1 MWRYYVTFTYN
12 QALSDNIYTIMLL
25 VYLLMMNVLTFIVY
39 GVDKGKA
46 RRGRWRVP
54 EATLLGLAA
63 LGGSVGAWLAMQL
76 FRHKTQK
83 KKFRYGVPAIFVLQL
98 AVVLLF
104 LNMLIRH

>member
-1 MWRYYVTFTYN
+1 
-12 QALSDNIYTIMLL
+12 
-25 VYLLMMNVLTFIVY
+25 MMNVLTFVVF
-39 GVDKGKA
+39 GLDKWKA

-54 EATLLGLAA
+54 ESTLLVLAA

-83 KKFRYGVPAIFVLQL
+83 KKFRYGVPAFFVLQL
-98 AVVLLF
+98 MAVLLF